1 MTDISHVDLTTLPSD
16 IWHEL
21 SSYLDTGDFVSLAA
35 VNQSLR
41 RTLTSDYPLL
51 SSLLRHRMNLKYSS
65 RSKRTPYEEI
75 VFRIPSRR
83 CDGCGGMESKPSL
96 VKWNAVFQKGLCG
109 DCRRSQKFKM
119 ISATK
124 AISEY
129 EINESDLSP
138 LRVAYV
144 ANSYVKSRPHTYFY
158 RLVDV
163 QEVSRAKFAAKGT
176 TLEDEKR
183 KEQERREQRRL
194 AAREQRRRHLIREL
208 AAVGLEMHDDD
219 PLMSGFLEHC
229 AANYKPK
236 LKEVV
241 LWAVRRHNSE
251 HHIPLEKMMTHVQRD
266 GNGTIETRRIW
277 GVGMLTTVAEKI
289 LEEGEKDWDRSIM
302 GTNGVCKCGRKLY
315 FDVIFSIWCHD
326 FGFSVFEI

>member
-1 MTDISHVDLTTLPSD
+1 MMTDISHVDLTTLPGD

-96 VKWNAVFQKGLCG
+96 LKPNAVFQKRLCG
-109 DCRRSQKFKM
+109 DCRRGQKFKM
-119 ISATK
+119 ITDTR

-129 EINESDLSP
+129 KLNESDLSP

-144 ANSYVKSRPHTYFY
+144 ANSYLKSRPRTYY
-158 RLVDV
+158 YPLVDV

-183 KEQERREQRRL
+183 KAQEKRQQAQERRQQEQERRQQRIL
-194 AAREQRRRHLIREL
+194 DAREQRRRHLIWE
-208 AAVGLEMHDDD
+208 
-219 PLMSGFLEHC
+219 
-229 AANYKPK
+229 
-236 LKEVV
+236 
-241 LWAVRRHNSE
+241 
-251 HHIPLEKMMTHVQRD
+251 
-266 GNGTIETRRIW
+266 
-277 GVGMLTTVAEKI
+277 
-289 LEEGEKDWDRSIM
+289 
-302 GTNGVCKCGRKLY
+302 
-315 FDVIFSIWCHD
+315 
-326 FGFSVFEI
+326 